1 MKKGKETIMHLKGL
15 KQLNFFQPNFL
26 ILPSKKESK
35 MNTRYQL
42 NPHTLLLFSIIS
54 VLIFTLSFMSILII
68 VQPISA
74 QTNLSSPSSLS
85 ANQTED
91 ILDPLPSWNDV
102 TAKHNIIEF
111 VQNVTN
117 PENTEYYISP
127 EDRIAVFDNDG
138 TLWSEKPIPFQVYFS
153 IDRVPTIVAQNPEL
167 KNISPFKEILANN
180 LTALKGMTEK
190 EAMDLIVTTHS
201 NISEIEFNNLVK
213 IWAQNATHPETK
225 RLFVDMVYQPML
237 ELLHFLRV
245 NQFKEFIVSG
255 GGVDFMRESLSSVY
269 EIPKD
274 QIIGSSLKYKFVDK
288 INNTNNDINNNKSFI
303 FREPVLDSFDNTY
316 EKPANI
322 ALHIGKV
329 PIIVGGN
336 SDGDLQMLEYADDNN
351 PIGKSLEILI
361 HHDDPIR
368 EFSYDKG
375 AEKVLEESKERNWNI
390 VSMKD
395 DFVTIFP
402 PLGNKISDVSK

>member
-1 MKKGKETIMHLKGL
+1 MHLKGL

-35 MNTRYQL
+35 MDTRYQL

-54 VLIFTLSFMSILII
+54 VLIFTLSFISILII

-213 IWAQNATHPETK
+213 LWAQNATHPETK

-237 ELLHFLRV
+237 ELLHFLRA

-255 GGVDFMRESLSSVY
+255 GGIDFMRESLSSVY

-329 PIIVGGN
+329 PVIVAGN
-336 SDGDLQMLEYADDNN
+336 SDGDLQMLEYSDDNN
-351 PIGKSLEILI
+351 PTGKSLKILI

-375 AEKVLEESKERNWNI
+375 AEKVLEEAKKRNWNI

-395 DFVTIFP
+395 DFTIIFP
-402 PLGNKISDVSK
+402 PLGNKISDVNK

>member
-1 MKKGKETIMHLKGL
+1 MHLKGL

-35 MNTRYQL
+35 MDTRYQL

-54 VLIFTLSFMSILII
+54 VLIFTLSFISILII

-85 ANQTED
+85 ANQTQD

-102 TAKHNIIEF
+102 TVKHNIIEF
-111 VQNVTN
+111 VQKVTN

-213 IWAQNATHPETK
+213 LWAQNATHPETK

-237 ELLHFLRV
+237 ELLHFLRA

-255 GGVDFMRESLSSVY
+255 GGIDFMRESLSSVY

-316 EKPANI
+316 EKPPNI

-329 PIIVGGN
+329 PVIVAGN
-336 SDGDLQMLEYADDNN
+336 SDGDLQMLEYSDDNN
-351 PIGKSLEILI
+351 PTGKSLKILI

-375 AEKVLEESKERNWNI
+375 AEKVLEEAKKRNWNI

-395 DFVTIFP
+395 DFTIIFP
-402 PLGNKISDVSK
+402 PLGNKISDVNK

>member
-1 MKKGKETIMHLKGL
+1 MKGL

-26 ILPSKKESK
+26 NLILQSKQKK
-35 MNTRYQL
+35 KKTKLDTRYQL
-42 NPHTLLLFSIIS
+42 NPDTLLLFSIIS
-54 VLIFTLSFMSILII
+54 ILIFTLSFIISILFI

-74 QTNLSSPSSLS
+74 QTNLSSSSSLS
-85 ANQTED
+85 ANQTQD
-91 ILDPLPSWNDV
+91 ILDPLPSWKDV
-102 TAKHNIIEF
+102 TVKHNIIEF
-111 VQNVTN
+111 VQNVTDS
-117 PENTEYYISP
+117 ENTDYYIPP

-138 TLWSEKPIPFQVYFS
+138 TLWSEKPIPFQGYFS
-153 IDRVPTIVAQNPEL
+153 IDRVPTIVAENPEL
-167 KNISPFKEILANN
+167 KNISPFKEILAKNF
-180 LTALKGMTEK
+180 TALKGMTEK

-237 ELLHFLRV
+237 ELLHFLRT

-288 INNTNNDINNNKSFI
+288 INDTNNDINNNKSFI

-329 PIIVGGN
+329 PVIVAGN

-351 PIGKSLEILI
+351 PTGKSLKILI

-375 AEKVLEESKERNWNI
+375 AEKVLEDAKKRNWNI
-390 VSMKD
+390 VNMKD
-395 DFVTIFP
+395 DFAIIFP
-402 PLGNKISDVSK
+402 SVGNETSDVSK

>member
-1 MKKGKETIMHLKGL
+1 MHLKGL

-35 MNTRYQL
+35 MDTRYQL

-54 VLIFTLSFMSILII
+54 VLIFTLSFISILII

-85 ANQTED
+85 ANQTQD

-102 TAKHNIIEF
+102 TVKHNIIEF
-111 VQNVTN
+111 VQKVTN

-213 IWAQNATHPETK
+213 LWAQNATHPETK

-237 ELLHFLRV
+237 ELLHFLRA

-255 GGVDFMRESLSSVY
+255 GGIDFMRESLSSVY

-329 PIIVGGN
+329 PVIVAGN
-336 SDGDLQMLEYADDNN
+336 SDGDLQMLEYSDDNN
-351 PIGKSLEILI
+351 PTGKSLKILI

-375 AEKVLEESKERNWNI
+375 AEKVLEEAKKRNWNI

-395 DFVTIFP
+395 DFTIIFP
-402 PLGNKISDVSK
+402 PLGNKISDVNK

>member
-1 MKKGKETIMHLKGL
+1 MKGL
-15 KQLNFFQPNFL
+15 KQTHFFQPNFL
-26 ILPSKKESK
+26 KLQSKQKKNKIDTS
-35 MNTRYQL
+35 YQL
-42 NPHTLLLFSIIS
+42 NPYTLLFSITLS
-54 VLIFTLSFMSILII
+54 LLIFTLSFISISNI

-74 QTNLSSPSSLS
+74 QTNLISLSSLS
-85 ANQTED
+85 ANQTQG
-91 ILDPLPSWNDV
+91 ILDPLPSWKDV

-111 VQNVTN
+111 VQNVTDSEKTN
-117 PENTEYYISP
+117 YYIPP

-138 TLWSEKPIPFQVYFS
+138 TLWSEKPIPFQGYFS
-153 IDRVPTIVAQNPEL
+153 IDRVPTVVAKNPDL
-167 KNISPFKEILANN
+167 KNVSPFKEILANN
-180 LTALKGMTEK
+180 LTALKDMTEK
-190 EAMDLIVTTHS
+190 EAMELIAKTHS

-213 IWAQNATHPETK
+213 IWTQNSTHPETK

-237 ELLHFLRV
+237 ELLHFLKTK
-245 NQFKEFIVSG
+245 QFKEFIVSG
-255 GGVDFMRESLSSVY
+255 GGIDFMREALSSIY

-274 QIIGSSLKYKFVDK
+274 QIIGSSLKYTFIDE

-303 FREPVLDSFDNTY
+303 FREPVLGSFDNTY

-329 PIIVGGN
+329 PVIVAGN

-351 PIGKSLEILI
+351 PTGKSLKILI
-361 HHDDPIR
+361 HHDDPKR

-375 AEKVLEESKERNWNI
+375 AEKVLEESKKRNWNI

-395 DFVTIFP
+395 DFATIFP
-402 PLGNKISDVSK
+402 PLGNKVSDVSK

>member
-1 MKKGKETIMHLKGL
+1 MHLKGL

-42 NPHTLLLFSIIS
+42 KPYTLLFSITVSLI
-54 VLIFTLSFMSILII
+54 IFTLSFISIFNI

-74 QTNLSSPSSLS
+74 QTNLISFSSLS
-85 ANQTED
+85 ANQTQD
-91 ILDPLPSWNDV
+91 ILDPLPSWKDV
-102 TAKHNIIEF
+102 TVKHNIIEF
-111 VQNVTN
+111 VQNITN
-117 PENTEYYISP
+117 PENTDYYIPP

-138 TLWSEKPIPFQVYFS
+138 TLWSEKPIPFQGYFS

-225 RLFVDMVYQPML
+225 RLFVDMIYQPML
-237 ELLHFLRV
+237 ELLQFLRT

-255 GGVDFMRESLSSVY
+255 GGIDFMREALSSVY

-274 QIIGSSLKYKFVDK
+274 QIIGSSLKYKFVDE
-288 INNTNNDINNNKSFI
+288 INDTNNDINNNKSFI
-303 FREPVLDSFDNTY
+303 FREPVIGSFDNTY

-329 PIIVGGN
+329 PVLVAGN

-351 PIGKSLEILI
+351 PIGKSLKILI

-375 AEKVLEESKERNWNI
+375 AEKVLEESKKRNWNI

-402 PLGNKISDVSK
+402 FVGNKVSDVSK

>member
-1 MKKGKETIMHLKGL
+1 MKGL
-15 KQLNFFQPNFL
+15 KQPNFFQPNFL
-26 ILPSKKESK
+26 FLILQSKQKK
-35 MNTRYQL
+35 KKTKLDTRYQL
-42 NPHTLLLFSIIS
+42 KPYTLLLFSIIVS
-54 VLIFTLSFMSILII
+54 ILIFTLSFISIFNI

-74 QTNLSSPSSLS
+74 QTDLSSSSSLS
-85 ANQTED
+85 ANQTP
-91 ILDPLPSWNDV
+91 DPLPSWKDV
-102 TAKHNIIEF
+102 TVKHNIIEF
-111 VQNVTN
+111 VQNVTDSEKTN
-117 PENTEYYISP
+117 YYIPP

-138 TLWSEKPIPFQVYFS
+138 TLWSEKPIPFQGYFS
-153 IDRVPTIVAQNPEL
+153 IDRVPTVVAKNPEL

-180 LTALKGMTEK
+180 LTALKDMTEK
-190 EAMDLIVTTHS
+190 EAMDLIITTHS
-201 NISEIEFNNLVK
+201 NISEIEFDNLVK
-213 IWAQNATHPETK
+213 KWVQNATHPETK

-237 ELLHFLRV
+237 ELLHFLKTK
-245 NQFKEFIVSG
+245 QFKEFIVSG
-255 GGVDFMRESLSSVY
+255 GGVDFMREALSSVY
-269 EIPKD
+269 DIPKD

-303 FREPVLDSFDNTY
+303 FREPVLVSFDNTY

-329 PIIVGGN
+329 PVIVAGN

-351 PIGKSLEILI
+351 PTEKSLKILI

-375 AEKVLEESKERNWNI
+375 AEKVLEEANKRNWNI

-395 DFVTIFP
+395 DFATIFP
-402 PLGNKISDVSK
+402 PVGNKISDVTK

>member
-1 MKKGKETIMHLKGL
+1 MHLKGL
-15 KQLNFFQPNFL
+15 KQTPFFQPNFL
-26 ILPSKKESK
+26 KLQLKQKKPKLDTKYQSKPNSI
-35 MNTRYQL
+35 
-42 NPHTLLLFSIIS
+42 LFSITVSSI
-54 VLIFTLSFMSILII
+54 IFTLSFISIFNI

-85 ANQTED
+85 SNQTQD

-102 TAKHNIIEF
+102 TVKHNIIEF
-111 VQNVTN
+111 VENVTN
-117 PENTEYYISP
+117 PENTNYYIPP

-138 TLWSEKPIPFQVYFS
+138 TLWSEKPIPFQIYFS
-153 IDRVPTIVAQNPEL
+153 IDRVPTIVAKNPEL

-190 EAMDLIVTTHS
+190 DAMDLIVTTHS

-213 IWAQNATHPETK
+213 KWAQNATHPETK
-225 RLFVDMVYQPML
+225 RLFVDMLYQPML
-237 ELLHFLRV
+237 DLLQFLRA

-255 GGVDFMRESLSSVY
+255 GGIDFMREALSSVY

-274 QIIGSSLKYKFVDK
+274 QIVGSSLKYSFVDK
-288 INNTNNDINNNKSFI
+288 INDTNSDINNNKSFI
-303 FREPVLDSFDNTY
+303 FRESVLDSFDNTY

-329 PIIVGGN
+329 PVIAAGN

-351 PIGKSLEILI
+351 PKGKSLKILI
-361 HHDDPIR
+361 HHDDHVR
-368 EFSYDKG
+368 EFSYDKA
-375 AEKVLEESKERNWNI
+375 AEKVLEESKNRNWDI
-390 VSMKD
+390 VSMKN

-402 PLGNKISDVSK
+402 PLGNKVSDVSK

>member
-138 TLWSEKPIPFQVYFS
+138 TLWSEKPIPFQGYFS

-255 GGVDFMRESLSSVY
+255 GGVDFMREALSSVY

>member
-1 MKKGKETIMHLKGL
+1 MHLNGL
-15 KQLNFFQPNFL
+15 KQTYFFQPNFL
-26 ILPSKKESK
+26 KLQSKQKK
-35 MNTRYQL
+35 IKLDTRYQL
-42 NPHTLLLFSIIS
+42 KPYTLLFSITLS
-54 VLIFTLSFMSILII
+54 LLIFTLSFIISILFI

-74 QTNLSSPSSLS
+74 QTNLSSSSLS
-85 ANQTED
+85 ANQTQD
-91 ILDPLPSWNDV
+91 ILDPLPSWKDV
-102 TAKHNIIEF
+102 TVKHNIIEF
-111 VQNVTN
+111 VQNVTDS
-117 PENTEYYISP
+117 ENTDYYISP

-138 TLWSEKPIPFQVYFS
+138 TLWSEKPIPFQGYFS
-153 IDRVPTIVAQNPEL
+153 IDRVPTVVAKNPEL

-180 LTALKGMTEK
+180 LTALKDMTEK

-213 IWAQNATHPETK
+213 KWAQNATHPETK

-237 ELLHFLRV
+237 ELLHFLNT

-255 GGVDFMRESLSSVY
+255 GGVDFMREALSSVY

-274 QIIGSSLKYKFVDK
+274 QIIGSSLKYKFVDE

-303 FREPVLDSFDNTY
+303 FREPVLVSFDNTY

-329 PIIVGGN
+329 PVIVAGN

-351 PIGKSLEILI
+351 PKGKSLKILI

-375 AEKVLEESKERNWNI
+375 AEKVLEESKKRNWNI

-395 DFVTIFP
+395 DFTTIFP
-402 PLGNKISDVSK
+402 SVGNETSDVSK

>member
-1 MKKGKETIMHLKGL
+1 MHLKGL
-15 KQLNFFQPNFL
+15 KHTHFFQPNFL
-26 ILPSKKESK
+26 NLQSKQKK
-35 MNTRYQL
+35 TKLGTRYQL
-42 NPHTLLLFSIIS
+42 KPYSLLFSITVSII
-54 VLIFTLSFMSILII
+54 IFTLSFISILFI
-68 VQPISA
+68 VQPILA
-74 QTNLSSPSSLS
+74 QTNLSSSSSLS
-85 ANQTED
+85 TNQQTQD

-102 TAKHNIIEF
+102 TVKNNIIEF

-117 PENTEYYISP
+117 PENTDYYIPP

-138 TLWSEKPIPFQVYFS
+138 TLWSEKPIPFQGYFS
-153 IDRVPTIVAQNPEL
+153 IDRVPTVVAQNSEL

-180 LTALKGMTEK
+180 FTALKGMTEK

-213 IWAQNATHPETK
+213 IWAQNAIHPETK

-237 ELLHFLRV
+237 ELLQFLRT

-255 GGVDFMRESLSSVY
+255 GGIDFMREALSSVY
-269 EIPKD
+269 DIPKD
-274 QIIGSSLKYKFVDK
+274 QIIGSSLKYKFIDE
-288 INNTNNDINNNKSFI
+288 INNTNNDINSNKSFI
-303 FREPVLDSFDNTY
+303 FREPVLGSFDNTY

-329 PIIVGGN
+329 PVIVAGN

-351 PIGKSLEILI
+351 PTGKSLKILI

-375 AEKVLEESKERNWNI
+375 AEKVLEESKERDWNI

-402 PLGNKISDVSK
+402 PLRK

>member
-1 MKKGKETIMHLKGL
+1 MHLKGL
-15 KQLNFFQPNFL
+15 KQLNFFPSNFL

-35 MNTRYQL
+35 MDTRYQL
-42 NPHTLLLFSIIS
+42 NLHTLLLFSIKS
-54 VLIFTLSFMSILII
+54 VLIFTLSFISIFII

-117 PENTEYYISP
+117 SENTEYYISP

-190 EAMDLIVTTHS
+190 EGMDLIVTTHS

-213 IWAQNATHPETK
+213 LWAQNATHPETK

-237 ELLHFLRV
+237 ELLHFLRA

-255 GGVDFMRESLSSVY
+255 GGIDFMRESLSSVY

-329 PIIVGGN
+329 PVIVAGN
-336 SDGDLQMLEYADDNN
+336 SDGDLQMLEYSDDNN
-351 PIGKSLEILI
+351 PTGKSLKVLI

-375 AEKVLEESKERNWNI
+375 AEKVLEEAKKRNWNI

-395 DFVTIFP
+395 DFTIIFP
-402 PLGNKISDVSK
+402 PLGNKVSDVNK

>member
-1 MKKGKETIMHLKGL
+1 MYLKGL
-15 KQLNFFQPNFL
+15 KQTDFSQPNFL
-26 ILPSKKESK
+26 NLILQSKQKK
-35 MNTRYQL
+35 KKTKLDTLYQL
-42 NPHTLLLFSIIS
+42 KPNTLFLFSILSIII
-54 VLIFTLSFMSILII
+54 LTLSFISILFI

-74 QTNLSSPSSLS
+74 QTNLSSSFLS
-85 ANQTED
+85 TNQSQD
-91 ILDPLPSWNDV
+91 ILDPLPSWKDV
-102 TAKHNIIEF
+102 IAKQNIIEF
-111 VQNVTN
+111 VQNVTDSKKTN
-117 PENTEYYISP
+117 YYIPP

-138 TLWSEKPIPFQVYFS
+138 TLWSEKPIPFQGYFS
-153 IDRVPTIVAQNPEL
+153 IDRVPTVVAKNPEL

-180 LTALKGMTEK
+180 LTALKDMTEK

-201 NISEIEFNNLVK
+201 NISEIEFDNLVK
-213 IWAQNATHPETK
+213 KWAQNATHPETK

-237 ELLHFLRV
+237 ELLHFLKTK
-245 NQFKEFIVSG
+245 QFKEFIVSG
-255 GGVDFMRESLSSVY
+255 GGIDFMREALSSVY

-274 QIIGSSLKYKFVDK
+274 QIIGSSLKYTFIDE

-303 FREPVLDSFDNTY
+303 FREPVLGSFDNTY

-329 PIIVGGN
+329 PVIVAGN

-351 PIGKSLEILI
+351 PTGKSLKLLI
-361 HHDDPIR
+361 HHDDPKR

-375 AEKVLEESKERNWNI
+375 AEKVLEESKKRNWNI

-395 DFVTIFP
+395 DFATIFP
-402 PLGNKISDVSK
+402 PLKNKVYDVSK

>member
-1 MKKGKETIMHLKGL
+1 MHLKGL

-42 NPHTLLLFSIIS
+42 KPYTLLFSITVSLI
-54 VLIFTLSFMSILII
+54 IFTLSFISIFNI

-74 QTNLSSPSSLS
+74 QTNLISFSSLS
-85 ANQTED
+85 ANQTQD
-91 ILDPLPSWNDV
+91 ILDPLPSWKDV
-102 TAKHNIIEF
+102 TVKHNIIEF
-111 VQNVTN
+111 VQNITN
-117 PENTEYYISP
+117 PENTDYYIPP

-138 TLWSEKPIPFQVYFS
+138 TLWSEKPIPFQGYFS

-225 RLFVDMVYQPML
+225 RLFVDMIYQPML
-237 ELLHFLRV
+237 ELLQFLRT

-255 GGVDFMRESLSSVY
+255 GGIDFMREALSSVY

-274 QIIGSSLKYKFVDK
+274 QIIGSSLKYTFIDE
-288 INNTNNDINNNKSFI
+288 INDTNNDINNNKSFI
-303 FREPVLDSFDNTY
+303 FREPVLGSFDNTY

-329 PIIVGGN
+329 PVLVAGN
-336 SDGDLQMLEYADDNN
+336 SDGDLQMHEYADDNN
-351 PIGKSLEILI
+351 PIGKSLKILI

-375 AEKVLEESKERNWNI
+375 AEKVLEEAKKRNWNI

-402 PLGNKISDVSK
+402 PLGNKVSDVSK

>member
-1 MKKGKETIMHLKGL
+1 MNLKGL
-15 KQLNFFQPNFL
+15 EQPNFFQPNFL
-26 ILPSKKESK
+26 ILQSKQKK
-35 MNTRYQL
+35 KKTKLDTQYQL
-42 NPHTLLLFSIIS
+42 KSYTLLFTIIFIFIFTLLSIIS
-54 VLIFTLSFMSILII
+54 ILYI

-74 QTNLSSPSSLS
+74 QTDVSSSSLF
-85 ANQTED
+85 ANQTQE
-91 ILDPLPSWNDV
+91 ILDPLPSWKDV

-117 PENTEYYISP
+117 PENTDYYIPP

-138 TLWSEKPIPFQVYFS
+138 TLWSEKPILFQVYFS
-153 IDRVPTIVAQNPEL
+153 IDRVPNVVATNPEL

-180 LTALKGMTEK
+180 LTVLKDMTEK

-201 NISEIEFNNLVK
+201 NISENEFDNLVK
-213 IWAQNATHPETK
+213 KWAQNATHPETK

-237 ELLHFLRV
+237 ELLHFLKTK
-245 NQFKEFIVSG
+245 QFKEFIVSG
-255 GGVDFMRESLSSVY
+255 GGIDFMREALSSVY

-274 QIIGSSLKYKFVDK
+274 QIIGSSLKYTFIDE

-329 PIIVGGN
+329 PVIVAGN

-351 PIGKSLEILI
+351 PTGKSLKILI

-375 AEKVLEESKERNWNI
+375 AEKVLEESKKRNWSI

-395 DFVTIFP
+395 DFATIFP
-402 PLGNKISDVSK
+402 SVGNETSDISK

>member
-1 MKKGKETIMHLKGL
+1 MHLKGL

-85 ANQTED
+85 ASQTED

-153 IDRVPTIVAQNPEL
+153 IDRVPAIVAQNPEL

-201 NISEIEFNNLVK
+201 NISEIEFDNLVK

-237 ELLHFLRV
+237 ELLHFLKTK
-245 NQFKEFIVSG
+245 QFKEFIVSG
-255 GGVDFMRESLSSVY
+255 GGVDFMREALSSVY

-402 PLGNKISDVSK
+402 PLGNEISDVSK

>member
-1 MKKGKETIMHLKGL
+1 MHLKGL

-42 NPHTLLLFSIIS
+42 KPYTLLFSITVSLI
-54 VLIFTLSFMSILII
+54 IFTLSFISIFNI

-74 QTNLSSPSSLS
+74 QTNLISFSSLS
-85 ANQTED
+85 ANQTQD
-91 ILDPLPSWNDV
+91 ILDPLPSWKDV
-102 TAKHNIIEF
+102 TVKHNIIEF
-111 VQNVTN
+111 VQNITN
-117 PENTEYYISP
+117 PENTDYYIPP

-138 TLWSEKPIPFQVYFS
+138 TLWSEKPIPFQGYFS

-225 RLFVDMVYQPML
+225 RLFVDMIYQPML
-237 ELLHFLRV
+237 ELLQFLRT

-255 GGVDFMRESLSSVY
+255 GGIDFMREALSSVY

-274 QIIGSSLKYKFVDK
+274 QIIGSSLKYTFIDE
-288 INNTNNDINNNKSFI
+288 INDTNNDINNNKSFI
-303 FREPVLDSFDNTY
+303 FREPVIGSFDNTY

-329 PIIVGGN
+329 PVLVAGN

-351 PIGKSLEILI
+351 PIGKSLKILI

-375 AEKVLEESKERNWNI
+375 AEKVLEESKKRNWNI

-402 PLGNKISDVSK
+402 FVGNKVSDVSK

>member
-1 MKKGKETIMHLKGL
+1 MHLKGL
-15 KQLNFFQPNFL
+15 KQTDFFQPNFL
-26 ILPSKKESK
+26 KLQSKQKK
-35 MNTRYQL
+35 NKIDTRYQF
-42 NPHTLLLFSIIS
+42 NPYTLLFSITLS
-54 VLIFTLSFMSILII
+54 LLIFTLSFFSISNI

-74 QTNLSSPSSLS
+74 QTNLISFSSLS
-85 ANQTED
+85 ANQTQD
-91 ILDPLPSWNDV
+91 ILDPLPSWKDV
-102 TAKHNIIEF
+102 TVKHNIIEF
-111 VQNVTN
+111 VQNVTDSKKTN
-117 PENTEYYISP
+117 YYIPPEN
-127 EDRIAVFDNDG
+127 RIAVFDNDG
-138 TLWSEKPIPFQVYFS
+138 TLWSEKPIPFQGYFS
-153 IDRVPTIVAQNPEL
+153 IDRVPTVVAKNPEL
-167 KNISPFKEILANN
+167 KNISPFKEILAKNF
-180 LTALKGMTEK
+180 TALKDMTEK

-201 NISEIEFNNLVK
+201 NISEMEFDNLVK
-213 IWAQNATHPETK
+213 KWAQNATHPETK
-225 RLFVDMVYQPML
+225 RLFVDMIYQPML
-237 ELLHFLRV
+237 ELLHFLKTK
-245 NQFKEFIVSG
+245 QFKEFIVSG
-255 GGVDFMRESLSSVY
+255 GGIDFMREALSSVY

-274 QIIGSSLKYKFVDK
+274 QIIGSSLKYTFIDE

-329 PIIVGGN
+329 PVIVAGN

-351 PIGKSLEILI
+351 PTGKSLKILI

-375 AEKVLEESKERNWNI
+375 AEKVLEEAKKRNWNI

-395 DFVTIFP
+395 DFTIIFP

>member
-1 MKKGKETIMHLKGL
+1 MHLKGL

-85 ANQTED
+85 ASQTED

-138 TLWSEKPIPFQVYFS
+138 TLWSEKPIPFEGYFALDRLENLS
-153 IDRVPTIVAQNPEL
+153 IANPNL
-167 KNISPFKEILANN
+167 KQISPYKDIQKN
-180 LTALKGMTEK
+180 TA
-190 EAMDLIVTTHS
+190 
-201 NISEIEFNNLVK
+201 
-213 IWAQNATHPETK
+213 
-225 RLFVDMVYQPML
+225 
-237 ELLHFLRV
+237 
-245 NQFKEFIVSG
+245 G
-255 GGVDFMRESLSSVY
+255 G
-269 EIPKD
+269 
-274 QIIGSSLKYKFVDK
+274 
-288 INNTNNDINNNKSFI
+288 
-303 FREPVLDSFDNTY
+303 
-316 EKPANI
+316 
-322 ALHIGKV
+322 
-329 PIIVGGN
+329 
-336 SDGDLQMLEYADDNN
+336 
-351 PIGKSLEILI
+351 
-361 HHDDPIR
+361 
-368 EFSYDKG
+368 
-375 AEKVLEESKERNWNI
+375 
-390 VSMKD
+390 
-395 DFVTIFP
+395 
-402 PLGNKISDVSK
+402 

>member
-1 MKKGKETIMHLKGL
+1 MKGL
-15 KQLNFFQPNFL
+15 KQTHFFQPNFL
-26 ILPSKKESK
+26 KLQSKQKK
-35 MNTRYQL
+35 NKIDTRYQS
-42 NPHTLLLFSIIS
+42 NPYTLLFSITLS
-54 VLIFTLSFMSILII
+54 LLIFTLSFISISNI

-74 QTNLSSPSSLS
+74 QPNLISFSSLS
-85 ANQTED
+85 ANQTQD
-91 ILDPLPSWNDV
+91 ILDSLPSWKDV
-102 TAKHNIIEF
+102 TVKHNIIEF
-111 VQNVTN
+111 VQNVTDSEKTN
-117 PENTEYYISP
+117 YYIPP

-138 TLWSEKPIPFQVYFS
+138 TLWSEKPIPFQGYFS
-153 IDRVPTIVAQNPEL
+153 IDRVPTIVAKNPEL
-167 KNISPFKEILANN
+167 KNVSPFKEILANN
-180 LTALKGMTEK
+180 LTALKDITEK
-190 EAMDLIVTTHS
+190 EAMDLIATTHS

-213 IWAQNATHPETK
+213 KWAQNATHPETK

-237 ELLHFLRV
+237 ELLHFLKTK
-245 NQFKEFIVSG
+245 QFKEFIVSG
-255 GGVDFMRESLSSVY
+255 GGVDFMREALSSVY

-274 QIIGSSLKYKFVDK
+274 QIIGSSLKYKFVDE

-329 PIIVGGN
+329 PVIVAGN

-351 PIGKSLEILI
+351 PTGKSLKILI

-375 AEKVLEESKERNWNI
+375 AEKVLEESKKRNWNI
-390 VSMKD
+390 VNMKD
-395 DFVTIFP
+395 DFATIFP
-402 PLGNKISDVSK
+402 SIENKISDVSK

>member
-1 MKKGKETIMHLKGL
+1 MHLKGL
-15 KQLNFFQPNFL
+15 KQLNFFPSNFL

-35 MNTRYQL
+35 MDTRYQL
-42 NPHTLLLFSIIS
+42 NLHTLLLFSIKS
-54 VLIFTLSFMSILII
+54 VLIFTLSFISIFII

-117 PENTEYYISP
+117 SENTEYYISP

-190 EAMDLIVTTHS
+190 EGMDLIVTTHS

-213 IWAQNATHPETK
+213 LWAQNATHPETK

-237 ELLHFLRV
+237 ELLHFLRA

-255 GGVDFMRESLSSVY
+255 GGIDFMRESLSSVY

-329 PIIVGGN
+329 PVIVAGN
-336 SDGDLQMLEYADDNN
+336 SDGDLQMLEYSDDNN
-351 PIGKSLEILI
+351 PTGKSLKILI

-375 AEKVLEESKERNWNI
+375 AEKVLEEAKKRNWNI

-395 DFVTIFP
+395 DFTIIFP
-402 PLGNKISDVSK
+402 PLGNKISDVNK

>member
-1 MKKGKETIMHLKGL
+1 MHLKGL

-35 MNTRYQL
+35 MDTRYQL

-54 VLIFTLSFMSILII
+54 VLIFTLSFISILII

-74 QTNLSSPSSLS
+74 QTNLSSPSSLF
-85 ANQTED
+85 ANQTEE

-138 TLWSEKPIPFQVYFS
+138 TLWSEKPIPFQGYFA
-153 IDRVPTIVAQNPEL
+153 IDRVPTVVAKNSEL

-213 IWAQNATHPETK
+213 LWAQNATHPETK

-237 ELLHFLRV
+237 ELLHFLRA
-245 NQFKEFIVSG
+245 NQVKEFIVSG
-255 GGVDFMRESLSSVY
+255 GGIDFMRESLSSIY

-329 PIIVGGN
+329 PVIVAGN
-336 SDGDLQMLEYADDNN
+336 SDGDLQMLEYSDDNN
-351 PIGKSLEILI
+351 PTGKSLKVLI

-375 AEKVLEESKERNWNI
+375 AEKVLEEAKKRNWNI

-395 DFVTIFP
+395 DFTIIFP
-402 PLGNKISDVSK
+402 PLGNKISDVNK

>member
-1 MKKGKETIMHLKGL
+1 MHLKGL

-26 ILPSKKESK
+26 ILILQSKQKK
-35 MNTRYQL
+35 KKTKLDTVYQL
-42 NPHTLLLFSIIS
+42 NPYTLLLFSIIS
-54 VLIFTLSFMSILII
+54 ILIFFTLSFIISILFI

-74 QTNLSSPSSLS
+74 QTNLSSSSLS
-85 ANQTED
+85 ANQTQD
-91 ILDPLPSWNDV
+91 ILDPLPSWKDV
-102 TAKHNIIEF
+102 TVKNNIIEF
-111 VQNVTN
+111 VQNVTDSEKTN
-117 PENTEYYISP
+117 YYIPP

-138 TLWSEKPIPFQVYFS
+138 TLWSEKPIPFQGYFS
-153 IDRVPTIVAQNPEL
+153 IDRVPTVVAKNPEL

-180 LTALKGMTEK
+180 LTALKDMTEK

-213 IWAQNATHPETK
+213 KWAQNATHTGTK

-237 ELLHFLRV
+237 ELLHFLKT

-255 GGVDFMRESLSSVY
+255 GGVDFMREALSSVY
-269 EIPKD
+269 GIPKD
-274 QIIGSSLKYKFVDK
+274 QIIGSSLKYKFVDE

-329 PIIVGGN
+329 PVIVAGN

-351 PIGKSLEILI
+351 PMGKSLKILI

-375 AEKVLEESKERNWNI
+375 AEKVLEDAKKRNWNI

-395 DFVTIFP
+395 DFATIFP
-402 PLGNKISDVSK
+402 PIGNKISDVSK

>member
-201 NISEIEFNNLVK
+201 NISEIEFDNLVK

-237 ELLHFLRV
+237 ELLHFLTA

-255 GGVDFMRESLSSVY
+255 GGVDFMREALSSVY

-288 INNTNNDINNNKSFI
+288 INNTNNNINNNKSFI

>member
-138 TLWSEKPIPFQVYFS
+138 TLWSEKPIPFQGYFS